1 MAERPSP
8 CRTDGRAWH
17 DGGVT
22 APTPSSP
29 DSENSQQQHDPWA
42 YHPPEGK
49 GAYDGP
55 GAADGSAPR
64 TGLPVGQE
72 ARDGVLVALGVA
84 VVGVALGLL
93 WLWLAPRV
101 PMITDGKAVY
111 LKHPE
116 GEEAVGADGTFVLL
130 GLGLGALAG
139 TAVFWLRRKGGVGLV
154 VGLALGGVLAAV
166 IGWKLGAWLGPT
178 TDLAGH
184 AKAVGAGKTFEGP
197 LKLEAKGALLA
208 FPFAALAVHLAFT
221 AVFGKRD
228 PEPPPPFPASPA
240 GW

>member
-1 MAERPSP
+1 M
-8 CRTDGRAWH
+8 
-17 DGGVT
+17 T

-29 DSENSQQQHDPWA
+29 DSENPQQQHDPWA

-49 GAYDGP
+49 GTYDGP
-55 GAADGSAPR
+55 GAAGGSAPG

-72 ARDGVLVALGVA
+72 VRDGVLVALGVA
-84 VVGVALGLL
+84 IAGVVLGLL

-101 PMITDGKAVY
+101 PMVTNGEAVY

-116 GEEAVGADGTFVLL
+116 GEEAVGADGTFLLL

-139 TAVFWLRRKGGVGLV
+139 AVVFLLRRQGGIGLV
-154 VGLALGGVLAAV
+154 VGLALGAVLAAL
-166 IGWKLGAWLGPT
+166 IGWKVGVWLGPT
-178 TDLAGH
+178 SDLAGH

-221 AVFGKRD
+221 AAFGKRD
-228 PEPPPPFPASPA
+228 PEPPFPAAPASPA
-240 GW
+240 GL